1 MADAITPREIVVA
14 DEPGYGRV
22 DVWLTKHT
30 ELSRTQVQKHIKAGD
45 ITLNGKKVAPHH
57 RVHNGDV
64 VALPNLDAVVH
75 DQAKKESPLEP
86 TILYE
91 DANYLV
97 VNKPSGLV
105 AHGGPGIH
113 ESTLADWAVKHDSK
127 IADVGD
133 QAELRP
139 GIVHRLDRDVS
150 GVMVIAKTNDAFYD
164 LKRQFQ
170 NHSITK
176 QYTALVYNRL
186 TDQQGRITFAI
197 ARKADKSGLMVA
209 RPNSTE
215 GKAAET
221 RFTVDRF
228 VKNMSLIRVT
238 TLTGRSHQI
247 RVHFKAIGH
256 PLVGDPLY
264 KLRKLKVTKI
274 TPPRIFLHATKLAF
288 DALDGTRKEFQ
299 ADLPV
304 ELQRFLA
311 KVG

>member
-1 MADAITPREIVVA
+1 MSSPEIVVA
-14 DEPGYGRV
+14 DEPGNSRA

-30 ELSRTQVQKHIKAGD
+30 DLSRTQIQKHIKAGD
-45 ITLNGKKVAPHH
+45 ILLNGKKVAPHH
-57 RVHNGDV
+57 NIHNGDV
-64 VALPNLDAVVH
+64 LTLPNLDATVH
-75 DQAKKESPLEP
+75 AKAKKESPLEP
-86 TILYE
+86 EILFE
-91 DANYLV
+91 DENYLV

-113 ESTLADWAVKHDSK
+113 ETTLADWAVKHDPN
-127 IADVGD
+127 IGDVGD

-170 NHSITK
+170 NHSVTK
-176 QYTALVYNRL
+176 HYTALVYNRL

-215 GKAAET
+215 GKSAET
-221 RFTVDRF
+221 RFTVIRF
-228 VKNMSLIRVT
+228 VKSMSLINVT

-264 KLRKLKVTKI
+264 KIRKLKVTKI
-274 TPPRIFLHATKLAF
+274 TPPRIFLHATKLGF
-288 DALDGTRKEFQ
+288 DTLSGERKEFQ
-299 ADLPV
+299 TDLPV
-304 ELQRFLA
+304 DLQRFLA
-311 KVG
+311 KAS